1 MMRQQRK
8 GLSSS
13 MWASEGKSTSLGR
26 PSTSKAKA
34 PTSSTANP
42 VATRQPSPTISAE
55 ARSAVNSIP
64 TPPMSTSGFTS
75 TTPAAT
81 TKAKATTA
89 AYKSSDPAAD
99 AAQAHRELKRY
110 EQIVRRMQWKKPF
123 LSEGYDK
130 ATVKFADE
138 KGRAEAEM
146 MFKLDFYEYYM
157 LLERALVHLMGVFEI
172 GVSPETTSTWG
183 RSSSSSKN
191 GRGADFSTKHSFH
204 ENVILSL
211 QKEENPLHEVLGTG
225 DVLFQ
230 LSRAKTL
237 RNWWKHAEDEST
249 LGARKRR
256 AATAPLESF
265 DLTLIFNAVFEGLD
279 KGYVIADRWVEVLQ
293 SRMSWAD
300 EVMDTEEDGE
310 DAFDWM
316 VDAMDWQAV

>member
-13 MWASEGKSTSLGR
+13 MWASEGKATSHGR
-26 PSTSKAKA
+26 PSTTPKAKA
-34 PTSSTANP
+34 PTSSTVNP
-42 VATRQPSPTISAE
+42 VVPRQPSPTTTAE
-55 ARSAVNSIP
+55 SCSMVNSIP
-64 TPPMSTSGFTS
+64 TPPMSTSGFAS
-75 TTPAAT
+75 TTAAAT
-81 TKAKATTA
+81 TKVATA
-89 AYKSSDPAAD
+89 SYKSSDPAAD
-99 AAQAHRELKRY
+99 ATQAHRELKRY
-110 EQIVRRMQWKKPF
+110 EQIVRRMQWKKSF

-183 RSSSSSKN
+183 CSGKN
-191 GRGADFSTKHSFH
+191 GRSDFSTKHSFH

-211 QKEENPLHEVLGTG
+211 QKVENPLHEVLGTG

-237 RNWWKHAEDEST
+237 RNWWKHAEDESK

-256 AATAPLESF
+256 AAAAPLESF

-279 KGYVIADRWVEVLQ
+279 KGYAIADRWVEVLQ

-300 EVMDTEEDGE
+300 EVMDTESDGE

>member
-1 MMRQQRK
+1 MMRQQKK

-34 PTSSTANP
+34 PTSSTVNP
-42 VATRQPSPTISAE
+42 VVPRQPSPTIPAE
-55 ARSAVNSIP
+55 SCSGVNSIP

-99 AAQAHRELKRY
+99 AAKAHRELKRY

-183 RSSSSSKN
+183 CSSSSGEN

-237 RNWWKHAEDEST
+237 RNWWKHAEDESK

-300 EVMDTEEDGE
+300 EVMDTESDGE